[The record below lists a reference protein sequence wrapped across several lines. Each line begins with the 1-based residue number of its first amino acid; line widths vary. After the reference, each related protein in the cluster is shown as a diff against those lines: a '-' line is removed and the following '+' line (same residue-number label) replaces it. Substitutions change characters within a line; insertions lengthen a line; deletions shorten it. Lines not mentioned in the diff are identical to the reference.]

1 MDRLG
6 KERNKSSK
14 AQNCWW
20 VFNGMVTLGE
30 QLTEA
35 EADDLITRK
44 RAEYAKLDAQRAE
57 EVKKQR

>member
-1 MDRLG
+1 MDRLR

-14 AQNCWW
+14 GQNCWW